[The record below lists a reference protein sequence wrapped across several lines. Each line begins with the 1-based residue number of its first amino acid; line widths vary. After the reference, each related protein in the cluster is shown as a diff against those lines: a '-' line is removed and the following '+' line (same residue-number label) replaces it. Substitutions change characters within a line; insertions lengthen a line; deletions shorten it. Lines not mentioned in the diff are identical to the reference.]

1 MLQWQR
7 GWLLRLHI
15 CCPFWM
21 AFRMGPLS
29 MPTFLP
35 LAHWR
40 TTSSH
45 LSMLSTRCASAG
57 LDSPLA
63 IPPSPALLLTY
74 SRCSRRGRDRS
85 PQALWRS
92 HLLLWPLLLHPQPKP
107 VKVCALQHSAG
118 YSPGHH
124 PVDPWILWRRRWQ
137 HVPVRAAGCVRGQ
150 AGAHTHT
157 HARTL
162 HGSLAHTPHDHARSD
177 GHQFCLLSLGGRGRI
192 FVVQHRPGQAIVRH
206 DRRRR
211 QPRRPGGAGTRHPAG
226 GARRPRRSA
235 PTVRLK

>member
-157 HARTL
+157 HTRAHCTA
-162 HGSLAHTPHDHARSD
+162 HSLIPRMTTHAAMGTNFVFYLWVGVVGYSWFSIAQGKTPTGVPVISEAANMQI
-177 GHQFCLLSLGGRGRI
+177 G
-192 FVVQHRPGQAIVRH
+192 PY
-206 DRRRR
+206 
-211 QPRRPGGAGTRHPAG
+211 
-226 GARRPRRSA
+226 
-235 PTVRLK
+235 